1 MVLTSRTNPNTT
13 GNGNIKDNIMLV
25 ICDQKDV
32 CSQWGVCG
40 GSIPHEEGEWCNSC
54 PIYPHAKC
62 VPCKPDEE

>member
-1 MVLTSRTNPNTT
+1 
-13 GNGNIKDNIMLV
+13 MLV